1 MMGRAAGAFLAAIGI
16 IGCIAHGGPARGE
29 DAAPPVVVELF
40 TSQGCS
46 SCPPADKL
54 LGELSKRPD
63 VLALG
68 FHVDY
73 WDYIGWKDPYASK
86 LATKRQKQYAETFK
100 LSFVYTPQ
108 MVVAGSTEAVGSDR
122 SAIETAVEEAKT
134 RAATHPSLALERRS
148 DGGLTVHVGAAE
160 VKRPATV
167 WLACFDRQQSTPVA
181 RGENAGT
188 TLTNYHIVRHF
199 ESLGIWKGQMLDLSV
214 GPDQVE
220 HLPLPDPQGF
230 EVADDVVVG
239 QRRAGI
245 LAARDRRRL
254 LPIEAGEPHGRRP
267 FHLRRADM
275 DRESAVAPPLQRQ
288 ARMRGGAGLRL
299 LDRGLDRGP
308 VGAHGLGA
316 AGHDH
321 LGRVDER

>member
-108 MVVAGSTEAVGSDR
+108 MVVAGRTEAVGSDR

-188 TLTNYHIVRHF
+188 TLTNSHIVRHF
-199 ESLGIWKGQMLDLSV
+199 ESLGIWKGQMLDLSG
-214 GPDQVE
+214 GPDQVAE
-220 HLPLPDPQGF
+220 YAGRPDQDMAVLVQTDG
-230 EVADDVVVG
+230 VG
-239 QRRAGI
+239 PI
-245 LAARDRRRL
+245 LAAARL
-254 LPIEAGEPHGRRP
+254 GTPRP
-267 FHLRRADM
+267 
-275 DRESAVAPPLQRQ
+275 
-288 ARMRGGAGLRL
+288 
-299 LDRGLDRGP
+299 
-308 VGAHGLGA
+308 
-316 AGHDH
+316 
-321 LGRVDER
+321 